1 MHLRLEGAALFRIGK
16 DFSGDAATLFGV
28 REKGVHNII
37 GVEGLD
43 AEFVQKF

>member
-1 MHLRLEGAALFRIGK
+1 MEPRLKLFPLLWIGE
-16 DFSGDAATLFGV
+16 DFSGNAATLFGV

>member
-1 MHLRLEGAALFRIGK
+1 MEPRLKLFPLLWIGE
-16 DFSGDAATLFGV
+16 DFSRDAATLFGV
-28 REKGVHNII
+28 WEKGVHNII